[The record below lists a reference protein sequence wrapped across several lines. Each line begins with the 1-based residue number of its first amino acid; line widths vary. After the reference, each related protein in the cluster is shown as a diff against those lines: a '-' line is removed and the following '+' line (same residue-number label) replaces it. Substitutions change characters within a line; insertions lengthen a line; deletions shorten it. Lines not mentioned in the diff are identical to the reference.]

1 MSRSTLFRCWVG
13 TLLLLLS
20 SLVFAVDSSGAAA
33 RVQQETGGRV
43 LSVERVQQGG
53 QTVFKVKVLLAN
65 GDVRVVFVSAN

>member
-1 MSRSTLFRCWVG
+1 MSRSTLFRCWFGSV
-13 TLLLLLS
+13 LLLLAS
-20 SLVFAVDSSGAAA
+20 VAFAIDSSGAAA

-53 QTVFKVKVLLAN
+53 KTVFKVKVLLAN